1 MRVPGGMGGGGR
13 LVGGRLGM
21 AGGGIRLGGG
31 GRGTVLA
38 GSTSLKE
45 NCRKNSLVSC
55 VQANYVLEK
64 VYALFLCRLYCLPS
78 LLVSL
83 FSVLEVEVLKKLVFS
98 IPDPDPQGVKTTGSA
113 TL

>member
-1 MRVPGGMGGGGR
+1 MSGKRVPGGMGGGGR

-64 VYALFLCRLYCLPS
+64 VHALFLCR
-78 LLVSL
+78 
-83 FSVLEVEVLKKLVFS
+83 F
-98 IPDPDPQGVKTTGSA
+98 
-113 TL
+113 

>member
-31 GRGTVLA
+31 GRGTVFA

-45 NCRKNSLVSC
+45 NWRKNSLVSC
-55 VQANYVLEK
+55 VEAVYVLEK
-64 VYALFLCRLYCLPS
+64 VHALYD
-78 LLVSL
+78 V
-83 FSVLEVEVLKKLVFS
+83 VFT
-98 IPDPDPQGVKTTGSA
+98 PA